1 MIQEWLDSY
10 QPTTRNETEQALR
23 ELMQSVALAG
33 LHRGKFFEQ
42 AAFYGGTALR
52 IFHGLDRFSEDL
64 DFTLMTEQSDFDL
77 APYMDAVQH
86 EFDSLGLTVA
96 VQIKAKSKRSKVD
109 SAFLKSDTLLGEILL
124 QRDIQHSLTGS
135 LPSIKIKIEVDK
147 EPPTD
152 LLTEQMLLLRPYSL
166 YIRCLTKPHLF
177 AGKVHALLFRDWGSR
192 VKGRDWYDL
201 EWFVQRNVK
210 LQTQQVGH
218 RALKSGDWDS
228 SSMSMDEIRYLLLR
242 KADTLAMDRVIED
255 VIRFVKDPSRFRIWS
270 ADYFKQ
276 LLHKI
281 QPVE

>member
-1 MIQEWLDSY
+1 
-10 QPTTRNETEQALR
+10 
-23 ELMQSVALAG
+23 
-33 LHRGKFFEQ
+33 
-42 AAFYGGTALR
+42 
-52 IFHGLDRFSEDL
+52 LDRFSEDL

-86 EFDSLGLTVA
+86 EFESLGLNVA
-96 VQIKAKSKRSKVD
+96 VQIKAKSKSSKVD
-109 SAFLKSDTLLGEILL
+109 SAFLKSDTLL
-124 QRDIQHSLTGS
+124 DSLTGP
-135 LPSIKIKIEVDK
+135 LPSIKIEVDK

-218 RALKSGDWDS
+218 RALKSGDWGS
-228 SSMSMDEIRYLLLR
+228 SSMSMDEIRDLLMR

-255 VIRFVKDPSRFRIWS
+255 VIRFVKDPSRFQIWS

-276 LLHKI
+276 LIQKI
-281 QPVE
+281 EPVE

>member
-23 ELMQSVALAG
+23 ELMQSVALSG

-109 SAFLKSDTLLGEILL
+109 SAFLKSDTLL
-124 QRDIQHSLTGS
+124 DSLTGP

-218 RALKSGDWDS
+218 RALKSGDWVS
-228 SSMSMDEIRYLLLR
+228 SSMSMDEIRYLLMR

-276 LLHKI
+276 LIQKI

>member
-124 QRDIQHSLTGS
+124 QRNIQHSLTGP

-152 LLTEQMLLLRPYSL
+152 LLTEQMLLLRPFSL

-177 AGKVHALLFRDWGSR
+177 AGKVHALLFRDWGQR

-201 EWFVQRNVK
+201 EWFVQRNVH
-210 LQTQQVGH
+210 LSTEQV
-218 RALKSGDWDS
+218 RLRSQKSGDWENS
-228 SSMSMDEIRYLLLR
+228 GMSMDVIRVLLLA
-242 KADTLAMDRVIED
+242 KAESLAMDRVIED
-255 VIRFVKDPSRFRIWS
+255 VVRFVKNPTKLEIWS
-270 ADYFKQ
+270 PAYFKQ
-276 LLHKI
+276 LIQRI
-281 QPVE
+281 QPHE

>member
-1 MIQEWLDSY
+1 
-10 QPTTRNETEQALR
+10 
-23 ELMQSVALAG
+23 
-33 LHRGKFFEQ
+33 
-42 AAFYGGTALR
+42 
-52 IFHGLDRFSEDL
+52 
-64 DFTLMTEQSDFDL
+64 
-77 APYMDAVQH
+77 MDAVLH

-124 QRDIQHSLTGS
+124 QRNIQHSLTGP

-218 RALKSGDWDS
+218 RAHKSGDWGS
-228 SSMSMDEIRYLLLR
+228 SSMSMDEIRDLLMR
-242 KADTLAMDRVIED
+242 KADTLPMDRVIED
-255 VIRFVKDPSRFRIWS
+255 VIRFVKDPSRFQIWS

-276 LLHKI
+276 LIQKI
-281 QPVE
+281 EPVE